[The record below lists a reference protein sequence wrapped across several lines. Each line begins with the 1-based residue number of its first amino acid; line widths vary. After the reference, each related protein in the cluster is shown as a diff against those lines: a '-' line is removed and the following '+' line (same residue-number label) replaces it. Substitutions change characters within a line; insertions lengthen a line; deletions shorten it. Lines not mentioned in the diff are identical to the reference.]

1 VFGRLAVIFKFGR
14 KGGGREQDDELE
26 VELIRFQGAS
36 NGVPL
41 DVEANQKLVRIAFDP
56 VKELFTDAV
65 TRGAE
70 TIRIDPKGERAT
82 IGFLIDG
89 IPVPAGRIPRQRA
102 HAMTQLTKLLAGLDS
117 AERSQPQ
124 AGGIKASLE
133 DNEFELTVLTQP
145 IAGGVERLLVH
156 VRNLDETLDQPEDC
170 GMTDE
175 LKAKIR
181 EVTGLRQG
189 VFIACGGSRT
199 GVTTTLYACIR
210 GIDAYLRDIQTIGDT
225 QDRELINIATFETNP
240 EDDLQESLRRCFR
253 VEPDVILLD
262 PIDDAGIAQ
271 IVAGCHDQCTM
282 MTEIRAPDA
291 AAGLLKWSE
300 WLENPELAAA
310 SLCGVISQ
318 KLIRR
323 LCDECKEAYKPNPNL
338 LKKIDLDPEEIQV
351 LYRKSRPNAELV
363 EKGEEIEPCKKCN
376 DIGYQGRVAIYE
388 LIEMNDTIRKLVASG
403 ADLAKL
409 RAAARQEDMLTLQ
422 KDAMRHIADGA
433 TSLEELQRVFQN
445 A

>member
-1 VFGRLAVIFKFGR
+1 VIFKFGK
-14 KGGGREQDDELE
+14 KGGSGGRRRQDDEVE

-82 IGFLIDG
+82 IGFLIAG
-89 IPVPAGRIPRQRA
+89 VPVPAGRIPRQKA
-102 HAMTQLTKLLAGLDS
+102 HAMTQMTKLLAGLNS

-133 DNEFELTVLTQP
+133 DSEFELTVLTQP

-156 VRNLDETLDQPEDC
+156 IRNLEETLDRPEDC
-170 GMTDE
+170 GITDD

-189 VFIACGGSRT
+189 LFIACGGSRT
-199 GVTTTLYACIR
+199 GVTTTLYACVR

-225 QDRELINIATFETNP
+225 QDRELINITAFETNP
-240 EDDLQESLRRCFR
+240 EHDLQESLRRCFR

-262 PIDDAGIAQ
+262 PIDDADVAQ
-271 IVAGCHDQCTM
+271 VVAECHDQCTM
-282 MTEIRAPDA
+282 MTEISAPDA

-300 WLENPELAAA
+300 WLGNPELAAA

-323 LCDECKEAYKPNPNL
+323 LCNECKEAYKPNPNL
-338 LKKIDLDPEEIQV
+338 LKKIGLDPEETPV
-351 LYRKSRPNAELV
+351 LYRKSRPNVELV
-363 EKGEEIEPCKKCN
+363 EQGEDIEPCTKCN
-376 DIGYQGRVAIYE
+376 DSGYQGRVAIYE
-388 LIEMNDTIRKLVASG
+388 LIEMNDAIRKLVASG

-422 KDAMRHIADGA
+422 KDAMRHVADGT
-433 TSLEELQRVFQN
+433 TSLEELQRVFKD

>member
-1 VFGRLAVIFKFGR
+1 MIFKFGK
-14 KGGGREQDDELE
+14 KGGSGGRGQDEEE

-89 IPVPAGRIPRQRA
+89 VPVPAGRIPRQRA
-102 HAMTQLTKLLAGLDS
+102 HAMTQMTKLLAGLNS

-133 DNEFELTVLTQP
+133 DSEFELTVLTQP

-156 VRNLDETLDQPEDC
+156 VRDLDETLDRPEDC
-170 GMTDE
+170 AMTDD
-175 LKAKIR
+175 LKTKIR

-189 VFIACGGSRT
+189 LFIACGGSRT

-240 EDDLQESLRRCFR
+240 EDDLQETLRRCFR

-262 PIDDAGIAQ
+262 PIDDADDAREHGLGDPAWLRH
-271 IVAGCHDQCTM
+271 AGAEQGRRFIPAESDRQV
-282 MTEIRAPDA
+282 IPD
-291 AAGLLKWSE
+291 LLGP
-300 WLENPELAAA
+300 LLQEL
-310 SLCGVISQ
+310 
-318 KLIRR
+318 
-323 LCDECKEAYKPNPNL
+323 NL
-338 LKKIDLDPEEIQV
+338 QIDLKQCFRQIRIFNDP
-351 LYRKSRPNAELV
+351 KSHSF
-363 EKGEEIEPCKKCN
+363 KGRSGVK
-376 DIGYQGRVAIYE
+376 GG
-388 LIEMNDTIRKLVASG
+388 DT
-403 ADLAKL
+403 
-409 RAAARQEDMLTLQ
+409 
-422 KDAMRHIADGA
+422 
-433 TSLEELQRVFQN
+433 
-445 A
+445 

>member
-1 VFGRLAVIFKFGR
+1 VIFKFGT
-14 KGGGREQDDELE
+14 KGGSGGRGQDEE
-26 VELIRFQGAS
+26 EGELIRFQGAS

-70 TIRIDPKGERAT
+70 TIRIDPKGERAN

-89 IPVPAGRIPRQRA
+89 ISVPAGRIPRQRA
-102 HAMTQLTKLLAGLDS
+102 HAMTQMTKLLAGLNS

-133 DNEFELTVLTQP
+133 DSEFELTVLTQP
-145 IAGGVERLLVH
+145 IQGGVERLLIH
-156 VRNLDETLDQPEDC
+156 IRDLDEILDRPEDC

-175 LKAKIR
+175 LKSKIR

-189 VFIACGGSRT
+189 LFIACGSSRT

-225 QDRELINIATFETNP
+225 QDRELINIVTFETNA
-240 EDDLQESLRRCFR
+240 EDDLQETLRRCFR

-262 PIDDAGIAQ
+262 PIDDANDAR
-271 IVAGCHDQCTM
+271 IVAEYHDQCTM
-282 MTEIRAPDA
+282 MTEISAPDA

-338 LKKIDLDPEEIQV
+338 LEKIGFDPEEISV
-351 LYRKSRPNAELV
+351 LYRKFRPNAELV
-363 EKGEEIEPCKKCN
+363 EKGEEIEPCLKCN
-376 DIGYQGRVAIYE
+376 DSGYRGRVAIYE
-388 LIEMNDTIRKLVASG
+388 LIEMNDAIRKLLASG
-403 ADLAKL
+403 ADLAEL

-422 KDAMRHIADGA
+422 KDAMRHVADGT